1 MTMST
6 STAFT
11 GSIPE
16 NYDKYLGPLLF
27 NFPSKDFADRVRK
40 VVGDKGEVLEVAA
53 GTGIS
58 TEFLR
63 NALPKD
69 VSILATDISEDMLK
83 FAKAKRGNLPSVS
96 YEVADALKLPFE
108 DNRFDVVACQ
118 FGVMFFPDKKKG
130 LQEMLRVCKPGG
142 TVIFNVW
149 DTLEHNP
156 VIKLAGDI
164 AASFFEADPPKFL
177 QIPFGYNNIEEI
189 IGLMQS
195 VGLEKVSSEVVSAT
209 IDGNT
214 SESIARGVI
223 TANPMVT
230 EIKARGTA
238 SPEIVVEKVKEAI
251 EKGNE
256 GLMAKKLDS
265 EYKPGAR
272 IGYGMK
278 IKAVKES
285 LDLVIVKA
293 EYGEGKRA
301 GWLTSYTVACMDED
315 GTLLEI
321 GKVSTG
327 LKEKDL

>member
-1 MTMST
+1 MNT

-40 VVGDKGEVLEVAA
+40 IVGDKGEVLEVAA

-63 NALPKD
+63 NALPKE

-83 FAKAKRGNLPSVS
+83 FARSKRGDLPNVS
-96 YEVADALKLPFE
+96 YAVADALALPFE

-130 LQEMLRVCKPGG
+130 LEEMLRVCMPGG
-142 TVIFNVW
+142 TVLFNVW

-156 VIKLAGDI
+156 IIKLAGNV
-164 AASFFEADPPKFL
+164 AAGFFESDPPKFL
-177 QIPFGYNNIEEI
+177 QIPFGYNNIAEI
-189 IGLMQS
+189 TELMQS
-195 VGLEKVSSEVVSAT
+195 IGLIEVSSEVVSAV

-223 TANPMVT
+223 TGNPMIV
-230 EIKARGTA
+230 EIQARGTA

-251 EKGNE
+251 EH
-256 GLMAKKLDS
+256 
-265 EYKPGAR
+265 
-272 IGYGMK
+272 
-278 IKAVKES
+278 
-285 LDLVIVKA
+285 
-293 EYGEGKRA
+293 EYGSEPKVPLQKIVF
-301 GWLTSYTVACMDED
+301 W
-315 GTLLEI
+315 GTKPE
-321 GKVSTG
+321 
-327 LKEKDL
+327 